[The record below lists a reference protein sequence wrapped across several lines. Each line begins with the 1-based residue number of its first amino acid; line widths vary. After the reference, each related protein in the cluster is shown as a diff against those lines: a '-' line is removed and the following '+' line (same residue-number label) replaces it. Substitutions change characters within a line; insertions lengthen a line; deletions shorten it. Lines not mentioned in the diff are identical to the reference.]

1 MKTREC
7 PSEYKRVKAIMSDVV
22 YEEPVTVVPDGVREA
37 KEHLMKAANLLILC
51 VDAVNKA
58 VAPHVPPIA
67 QTEGFFQAQVASLF
81 IEASRAGYVFKMPSR
96 PIK

>member
-1 MKTREC
+1 MSREFRF
-7 PSEYKRVKAIMSDVV
+7 ERYKEVKAIMDKP
-22 YEEPVTVVPDGVREA
+22 EQPPVTHLGVTEA
-37 KEHLMKAANLLILC
+37 KQHLMRAANLLVLC
-51 VDAVNKA
+51 VDAVDKA

-96 PIK
+96 PIKQ

>member
-1 MKTREC
+1 MKMES
-7 PSEYKRVKAIMSDVV
+7 PSSYNEVKAIMDA
-22 YEEPVTVVPDGVREA
+22 PVIPDGVREA
-37 KEHLMKAANLLILC
+37 REHLMKAANLLILC

-67 QTEGFFQAQVASLF
+67 QTEGFFQAQVATLF
-81 IEASRAGYVFKMPSR
+81 IEASRAGFVFKMPSR

>member
-1 MKTREC
+1 M
-7 PSEYKRVKAIMSDVV
+7 SEFQKVKAIMDAPENIKEVGV
-22 YEEPVTVVPDGVREA
+22 EEARR
-37 KEHLMKAANLLILC
+37 HLMRAANLLVLC
-51 VDAVNKA
+51 VDAVDKA
-58 VAPHVPPIA
+58 VAPHVPAIA